1 MQTYLF
7 YDIETTGL
15 SKSFDQVLQF
25 AAIRTD
31 LNLQELQRIE
41 IKVKLNPDIIPA
53 PRAIITH
60 QIGIEESM
68 QGSIEVDAMQQI
80 HTWLNEPGTISI
92 GYNTLGF
99 DDEFLRFSFYRNLLP
114 PYTHQYANQCK
125 RMDLYP
131 LTVMYFLYKNDIL
144 KWPVVND
151 KLSLKLEDI
160 NHANQL
166 VQGQS
171 HNAMVDVE
179 VTLALAKRFF
189 QAREIW
195 DYVTAYFNK
204 QTDQERFEKLPA
216 DFMHDN
222 KKFQESLM
230 VLGKFG
236 AKDNYQAPVLYLG
249 ESTTYKNQSLWLRL
263 DSETLPLTTENSISD
278 NTWVIRKKM
287 AEPPFILPPVERFQK
302 HLSQKRQ
309 LLAESNKI
317 WLQQNPALFQE
328 IIDYHKAF
336 VYANY
341 ANTDIDASLYL
352 NDFWSNGEKDFCRRF
367 HSVTPAEKAAM
378 TEKCSNPKLKS
389 LAIRVLGR
397 HYPDSLTHE
406 LKIEFERY
414 LQQISADG
422 DQAIIDFKGNK
433 RLTAKLAL
441 LEIEALRSSNSL
453 NLAQQELI
461 NSLEKYLMAKWG

>member
-1 MQTYLF
+1 
-7 YDIETTGL
+7 
-15 SKSFDQVLQF
+15 
-25 AAIRTD
+25 
-31 LNLQELQRIE
+31 
-41 IKVKLNPDIIPA
+41 
-53 PRAIITH
+53 
-60 QIGIEESM
+60 
-68 QGSIEVDAMQQI
+68 
-80 HTWLNEPGTISI
+80 
-92 GYNTLGF
+92 
-99 DDEFLRFSFYRNLLP
+99 
-114 PYTHQYANQCK
+114 
-125 RMDLYP
+125 MDLYP
-131 LTVMYFLYKNDIL
+131 LTVMYFLYKNDIQ
-144 KWPVVND
+144 KWPIVND

-160 NHANQL
+160 NQANQF
-166 VQGQS
+166 VQGQA

-179 VTLALAKRFF
+179 ITLALAKRFF

-195 DYVTAYFNK
+195 DYVTAYFHK

-216 DFMHDN
+216 DFVHDN

-309 LLAESNKI
+309 LLAQANKT

-328 IIDYHKAF
+328 IIDYHRAF

-367 HSVTPAEKAAM
+367 HSVSPAEKAAM

-397 HYPDSLTHE
+397 HYPDCLTAE
-406 LKIEFERY
+406 LKIEFEHY
-414 LQQISADG
+414 LRQISADG
-422 DQAIIDFKGNK
+422 DDAIIDFKGNK
-433 RLTAKLAL
+433 RLTVKLAL
-441 LEIEALRSSNSL
+441 LEIEALRSSSSL

-461 NSLEKYLMAKWG
+461 NSLEKYLNAKWG